1 MWIGGP
7 PSSGLNLSEE
17 SELIQDFIDGGNR
30 PRNLAAW
37 AMESSSTPQRR
48 EESGHSAQNSE
59 DFWNTEHSF
68 RRPLP
73 F

>member
-17 SELIQDFIDGGNR
+17 SELIQDFIDAGNR
-30 PRNLAAW
+30 PRNLSAW
-37 AMESSSTPQRR
+37 ALESTPQRR
-48 EESGHSAQNSE
+48 EESGGGHSAQNSE